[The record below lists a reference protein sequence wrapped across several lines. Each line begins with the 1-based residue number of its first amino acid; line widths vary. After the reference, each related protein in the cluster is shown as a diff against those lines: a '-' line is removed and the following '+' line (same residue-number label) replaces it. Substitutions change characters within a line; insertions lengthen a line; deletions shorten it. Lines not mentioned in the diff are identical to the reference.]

1 MLKCRS
7 GDRWGVCRRSLLPL
21 LALLPAFWNV
31 AQSAAPAAAADSAPP
46 FRLCADPENLPFSA
60 TSRDTPGYYIELGR
74 AIANR
79 LGRRFEPVW
88 EFTYFAKRAVRTTL
102 LAGRCDGFIGPPDDR
117 DYMGQKLI
125 FSKPVLEP
133 GYALVLPHGMSVK
146 ALSDLVGRRVAMQ
159 FASPPQNLLA
169 TRDDIQMVTALS
181 PEEAMRDLSGGRAD
195 LAFIWGPSAGW
206 LNRTTAGGAYDVIPV
221 AGPHMQWR
229 AVIGFAAG
237 DTALRDQVNAA
248 LDALRGEAD
257 ALMKKYGFPSGS
269 PVSLAASEETSRP
282 ASAGPARDSA
292 ASDQT
297 AAVVPTSHP
306 VAASSPD
313 AHAVDQ
319 GHHLFNEN
327 CSHCHG
333 PDAVEG
339 ERRRN
344 LRLLHHRCGDGFD
357 KVFITTVTHGRVERA
372 CPTGRGSSQA
382 ISSRRSWLTYIRS
395 RRSPDATP
403 AGGAPG
409 QAVSRRSV
417 DFDLDIQPA
426 EPRFEQST

>member
-1 MLKCRS
+1 MLK
-7 GDRWGVCRRSLLPL
+7 RRTGGRRGASRRPLLPCLAVL
-21 LALLPAFWNV
+21 LAFWGV
-31 AQSAAPAAAADSAPP
+31 AQSAVPAAAAADSAPP
-46 FRLCADPENLPFSA
+46 FRLCADPDNLPFSA

-74 AIANR
+74 AIADR
-79 LGRRFEPVW
+79 LGRPFEPVW
-88 EFTYFAKRAVRTTL
+88 ELTYFAKRAVRTTL
-102 LAGRCDGFIGPPDDR
+102 LAGRCDGFIGLPDDP

-146 ALSDLVGRRVAMQ
+146 TLSDLVGHRVAVQ
-159 FASPPQNLLA
+159 FASSPQNLLA

-206 LNRTTAGGAYDVIPV
+206 LNKTTAGGAYDVVPV

-237 DTALRDQVNAA
+237 ETALRDQVNAA
-248 LDALRGEAD
+248 LDALGGEAN

-269 PVSLAASEETSRP
+269 PVSLAATEATSQP
-282 ASAGPARDSA
+282 ASAGTANDSA
-292 ASDQT
+292 ATATGQT
-297 AAVVPTSHP
+297 AAVVPPSPP
-306 VAASSPD
+306 VAAPSPD

-319 GHHLFNEN
+319 GHELFNEN

-344 LRLLHHRCGDGFD
+344 LRLLHHRYGDTFD
-357 KVFITTVTHGRVERA
+357 HVFMTTVTHGRVEKGMPNWA
-372 CPTGRGSSQA
+372 GILTGDQFQEILAYLHS
-382 ISSRRSWLTYIRS
+382 
-395 RRSPDATP
+395 
-403 AGGAPG
+403 
-409 QAVSRRSV
+409 
-417 DFDLDIQPA
+417 IQ
-426 EPRFEQST
+426 EP